1 MTENIDQM
9 NNGHFDGFFQIVVI
23 LVSFPTI
30 MCDTKA
36 ALLMGLYFI

>member
-23 LVSFPTI
+23 LVSFPTK
-30 MCDTKA
+30 MTDN
-36 ALLMGLYFI
+36 LLMR